1 MSTSGEG
8 RTMISPEA
16 IDRPIGVF
24 DSGIGG
30 LTVVKEM
37 IRILPNENIIYFGDT
52 ARLPYGSK
60 SEKTIKRFAIENA
73 VFLSSFGV
81 KAIVVAC
88 NTVSA
93 VALGFLNGFVKLPII
108 GVVEPGAEAA
118 VRATK
123 SKRVGVIAT
132 KTTVRMHA
140 YAACIK
146 ELDADVEVHEV
157 AAPLLVHL
165 VEENWSERQITKE
178 ILKEYL
184 HPLLDKNIDTLV
196 LGCTHYPF
204 LSKAIEE
211 VAPNLNLINSA
222 SETAVSIR
230 RLLRSEQLVSN
241 KHENG
246 SIRIFLSDLHPD
258 STRWVTDFLK
268 SEVPIEGVEPHQI
281 GS

>member
-1 MSTSGEG
+1 
-8 RTMISPEA
+8 MIKPIAS
-16 IDRPIGVF
+16 DRPIGVF

-37 IRILPNENIIYFGDT
+37 VRIMPNEDIVYFGDT

-93 VALGFLNGFVKLPII
+93 VALDFLRGFVKLPVI

-118 VRATK
+118 VRATR
-123 SKRVGVIAT
+123 SKQVGVIAT
-132 KTTVRMHA
+132 KTTIRMHA

-146 ELDADVEVHEV
+146 ELDASIEVHEI

-165 VEENWSERQITKE
+165 VEENWIERDITKE

-184 HPLLDKNIDTLV
+184 RPLLDEQIDTLV

-204 LSKAIEE
+204 LSKAIKEIS
-211 VAPNLNLINSA
+211 PNLTLIDSA
-222 SETAVSIR
+222 IETTMSIR
-230 RLLRSEQLVSN
+230 RLLRAEQLLSE
-241 KHENG
+241 KQTSG

-258 STRWVTDFLK
+258 SARWVADFLE
-268 SEVPIEGVEPHQI
+268 SEVPIEGVETHYF
-281 GS
+281 SS

>member
-1 MSTSGEG
+1 
-8 RTMISPEA
+8 MIKPTVNNK
-16 IDRPIGVF
+16 PIGVF

-37 IRILPNENIIYFGDT
+37 FKIMPNEDIIYFGDT

-60 SEKTIKRFAIENA
+60 SEKTIQRFAIENA
-73 VFLSSFGV
+73 LFLSSFGV

-93 VALGFLNGFVKLPII
+93 VALDFLRGFVKLPVI

-118 VRATK
+118 VRATR
-123 SKRVGVIAT
+123 SKLVGVIAT
-132 KTTVRMHA
+132 KTTTRMHA
-140 YAACIK
+140 YASCIK
-146 ELDADVEVHEV
+146 ELDADVEVYEV

-165 VEENWSERQITKE
+165 VEENWIERDITKE

-184 HPLLDKNIDTLV
+184 HPLLDAQIDTLV

-204 LSKAIEE
+204 LSKVIKEI
-211 VAPNLNLINSA
+211 APNLALINSA
-222 SETAVSIR
+222 SETAVSVR
-230 RLLRSEQLVSN
+230 RLLRAEQIVSEKTSS
-241 KHENG
+241 G

-258 STRWVTDFLK
+258 SARWVADFLE
-268 SEVPIEGVEPHQI
+268 SEVPIEGIEPHHF
-281 GS
+281 SS

>member
-1 MSTSGEG
+1 
-8 RTMISPEA
+8 MINSVA
-16 IDRPIGVF
+16 INRPIGVF

-37 IRILPNENIIYFGDT
+37 FRIMPNEDVIYFGDT

-60 SEKTIKRFAIENA
+60 SEKTIQRFAIENA

-93 VALGFLNGFVKLPII
+93 VALDFLRGFVKLPVI

-118 VRATK
+118 VRATR

-132 KTTVRMHA
+132 KTTTRMHA

-146 ELDADVEVHEV
+146 ELDADVEVYEV

-165 VEENWSERQITKE
+165 VEENWIERDITKE
-178 ILKEYL
+178 ILREYL
-184 HPLLDKNIDTLV
+184 HPLLDAKIDTLV

-204 LSKAIEE
+204 LSNVIKEI
-211 VAPNLNLINSA
+211 APNLTLINSA
-222 SETAVSIR
+222 NETAVSVR
-230 RLLRSEQLVSN
+230 RLLRAEQLVSE
-241 KHENG
+241 KPSSG
-246 SIRIFLSDLHPD
+246 SIRIYLSDSHPD
-258 STRWVTDFLK
+258 SARWVADFLG
-268 SEVPIEGVEPHQI
+268 SEIPIESVEPHHF
-281 GS
+281 SS